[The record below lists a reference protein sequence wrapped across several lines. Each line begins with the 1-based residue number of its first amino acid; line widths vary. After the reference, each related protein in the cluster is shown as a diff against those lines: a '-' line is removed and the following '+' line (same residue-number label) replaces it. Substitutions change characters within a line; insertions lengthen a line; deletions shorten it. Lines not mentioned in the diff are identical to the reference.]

1 MKRLMTFLKTHGLT
15 IFFGAVFI
23 TATCILRPTLD
34 KHEEDRIAKDGGTR
48 YAAGESYG
56 PR

>member
-1 MKRLMTFLKTHGLT
+1 MRRMLTFLKTHGLT

-34 KHEEDRIAKDGGTR
+34 KHEEDRIAKERGTR
-48 YAAGESYG
+48 YASSQ
-56 PR
+56 